1 MRNLSNFFY
10 RISNGWVAIAALLV
24 FVVFSALTLPGQN
37 RIAETYSQGSGSPD
51 TSLFYSG
58 KDLYSMAD
66 FYGEEGRSA
75 YLKARWTFDLAFPI
89 VYTFFLVSTISWIL
103 NRMLPS
109 GSCWRLL
116 NLVPLAAFVLD
127 LLENTA
133 TSLVMARY
141 PIHCPPGELFA
152 PLFTPLKWLAV
163 GGSFLLLMVGW
174 FWLILNS
181 RKQQKSTRKGA

>member
-1 MRNLSNFFY
+1 MKKISAFFY
-10 RISNGWVAIAALLV
+10 RISRGWVALAALLI
-24 FVVFSALTLPGQN
+24 FILFSALTLPGQN

-58 KDLYSMAD
+58 KELYDMAGM
-66 FYGEEGRSA
+66 YGGDGRAA
-75 YLKARWTFDLAFPI
+75 YLKARWTFDLAFPV
-89 VYTFFLVSTISWIL
+89 VYAFFLLSTISWML
-103 NRMLPS
+103 NRLIPS
-109 GSCWRLL
+109 GSGWRLL

-127 LLENTA
+127 LLENTT

-141 PIHCPPGELFA
+141 PIHCPPGELLA

-163 GGSFLLLMVGW
+163 GGSFLLLLVGS

-181 RKQQKSTRKGA
+181 HRQQKSTRKGA